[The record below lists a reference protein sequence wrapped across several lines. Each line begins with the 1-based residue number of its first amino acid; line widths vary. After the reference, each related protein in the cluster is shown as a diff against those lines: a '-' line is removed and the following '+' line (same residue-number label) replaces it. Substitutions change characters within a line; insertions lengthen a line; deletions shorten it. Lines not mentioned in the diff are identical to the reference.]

1 MLLGEG
7 LIGAIVAILVVITVM
22 RSVRIVPQARAR
34 NVERL
39 GRYRKTL
46 EPGLNFVIPMIDRV
60 KPMIDLR
67 EQVVSFAGAPVI
79 TEDNLVV
86 LIDTVLFFQVTD
98 PRAADYEIVN
108 YIQAIEQITA
118 TMLRSVIG
126 SMDLEQTLT
135 SRDKINAL
143 LRGVLDDA
151 SGKWGIRVTRVE
163 IKAIDPPKSVKD
175 AMEKQMRAEREKRAA
190 ILTAEGVRQSKI
202 LTAEGEKQSAIL
214 TAEGVKQAKI
224 LTAEGEAQAIGAVF
238 QAVHDNDPDPKL
250 LAYQYLQTL
259 PQIAQG
265 SGSTFWVI
273 PSEITSALRSVA
285 NAFGVGDEAPAAGT
299 EPATKGRTRREPPAV
314 SAGSAAAGDTPAL
327 DPAPLSG
334 GTASGDTLVPNGNAA
349 SDAEVSAASGD
360 RRRAERHARRRRP
373 RDQLR
378 RSAGVHRSGRPRSGG
393 SGGDPGQR
401 PALGQR
407 QRRDRLGRYLRS
419 STSAL
424 PMSAAMTMTASS
436 RTGKNRSWRRPSC
449 SLTAACAADPAELS
463 ACAVGAAVATPGAV
477 SVAVRWADSAVE
489 VVVVSAGPGQD
500 ARAIAGSSARGAG
513 AGCCRSAEAEAE
525 VTGLAQKSVR
535 SGDIRPRPDAAVSA
549 R

>member
-1 MLLGEG
+1 MLVAELVIAAVVA
-7 LIGAIVAILVVITVM
+7 LIVVITVM

-67 EQVVSFAGAPVI
+67 EQVVSFNGAPVI

-163 IKAIDPPKSVKD
+163 LKAIDPPKSVKD

-190 ILTAEGVRQSKI
+190 VLTAEGVRQSKI
-202 LTAEGEKQSAIL
+202 LTAEGEKQGAIL
-214 TAEGVKQAKI
+214 TAEGLRQAKI
-224 LTAEGEAQAIGAVF
+224 LTAEGEAQAISAVF
-238 QAVHDNDPDPKL
+238 QAVHDNDPDPKV

-259 PQIAQG
+259 PQLAQG
-265 SGSTFWVI
+265 AGNTFWVI
-273 PSEITSALRSVA
+273 PSEVTSALRSVA
-285 NAFGVGDEAPAAGT
+285 SAFGGGAEAAPVPSAEPGSGGRPRRRPSAPPADAAPGLDQVAGVVPEITAGPDGVVADSSAAASSAVASAAGSDGI
-299 EPATKGRTRREPPAV
+299 PGLPDAV
-314 SAGSAAAGDTPAL
+314 SAMLAAAIPGASFVDPLGSADLSGAETDGPEP
-327 DPAPLSG
+327 DPAVNGTETG
-334 GTASGDTLVPNGNAA
+334 G
-349 SDAEVSAASGD
+349 
-360 RRRAERHARRRRP
+360 
-373 RDQLR
+373 
-378 RSAGVHRSGRPRSGG
+378 
-393 SGGDPGQR
+393 
-401 PALGQR
+401 
-407 QRRDRLGRYLRS
+407 
-419 STSAL
+419 
-424 PMSAAMTMTASS
+424 
-436 RTGKNRSWRRPSC
+436 
-449 SLTAACAADPAELS
+449 
-463 ACAVGAAVATPGAV
+463 
-477 SVAVRWADSAVE
+477 
-489 VVVVSAGPGQD
+489 
-500 ARAIAGSSARGAG
+500 
-513 AGCCRSAEAEAE
+513 
-525 VTGLAQKSVR
+525 
-535 SGDIRPRPDAAVSA
+535 
-549 R
+549 

>member
-1 MLLGEG
+1 MLLAEG
-7 LIGAIVAILVVITVM
+7 LIAAVVAILVIITVM

-98 PRAADYEIVN
+98 PRAADYEIVS

-135 SRDKINAL
+135 SREKINAL

-224 LTAEGEAQAIGAVF
+224 LTAQGEAQAIEAVF

-273 PSEITSALRSVA
+273 PSEVTSALRSVA
-285 NAFGVGDEAPAAGT
+285 SAFGSGDAAPAAGT
-299 EPATKGRTRREPPAV
+299 EPATKARARREPPAV
-314 SAGSAAAGDTPAL
+314 PAAGGTLAL
-327 DPAPLSG
+327 DPAPVSG
-334 GTASGDTLVPNGNAA
+334 GTV
-349 SDAEVSAASGD
+349 
-360 RRRAERHARRRRP
+360 
-373 RDQLR
+373 
-378 RSAGVHRSGRPRSGG
+378 SGG
-393 SGGDPGQR
+393 
-401 PALGQR
+401 
-407 QRRDRLGRYLRS
+407 
-419 STSAL
+419 
-424 PMSAAMTMTASS
+424 
-436 RTGKNRSWRRPSC
+436 
-449 SLTAACAADPAELS
+449 
-463 ACAVGAAVATPGAV
+463 TP
-477 SVAVRWADSAVE
+477 
-489 VVVVSAGPGQD
+489 
-500 ARAIAGSSARGAG
+500 I
-513 AGCCRSAEAEAE
+513 AEAEAE
-525 VTGLAQKSVR
+525 AEAASADADALNAMLA
-535 SGDIRPRPDAAVSA
+535 AAVPGTSFVDPLASIDPADPAAEVPAATQDGDPPSA
-549 R
+549 NGSEATGWWNVT